1 MLQRAPNK
9 FLRAT
14 SICFVSQERE
24 LQRCCWDEGG
34 LHLQQPRTPEARFPR
49 LRQLSSKR
57 PQRPFNPRPGLFK
70 LIRCTC
76 RARRRTGCGQGRLS
90 RQRQG
95 QGTGGHRRA
104 PEGRRRRSRAGAGG
118 DFGVSSLFGL
128 CRRSRSRRTSPPS
141 RCPRCPLPAS
151 CRCSPRKS
159 FFILGREEKGAPG
172 TAEVQQPGQGTAAK
186 GREGWWLAR
195 GGLPI
200 SVL

>member
-95 QGTGGHRRA
+95 QGTGGHRR
-104 PEGRRRRSRAGAGG
+104 GGGGGAGPG
-118 DFGVSSLFGL
+118 PEETLAFLLSLVCAG
-128 CRRSRSRRTSPPS
+128 
-141 RCPRCPLPAS
+141 
-151 CRCSPRKS
+151 
-159 FFILGREEKGAPG
+159 E
-172 TAEVQQPGQGTAAK
+172 AEVG
-186 GREGWWLAR
+186 GRLLRLDVLGVLFQRPAVAR
-195 GGLPI
+195 RGNP
-200 SVL
+200 SSS